1 MSIACVIVPYFA
13 AVERRD
19 DPSLDGAPLVIGGL
33 PYERGEVYAPSRE
46 AAEMG
51 VKRGMTLRQAQVLCL
66 EAVFISPS
74 EMRYSQAFEDLL
86 GILEGFTHL
95 VEPDGFGCAYLDLGN
110 CLQSEAIEVVQRIG
124 QAVRNEVHLAAAIGL
139 AGGKFTAH
147 VAASCLDTNQ
157 TLLVTPGS
165 EREFLQGFPVEV
177 LPIDEELARRLRL
190 LGITTLGQL
199 AALPAGAVLSQ
210 FGKQGRYLQ
219 RLAMGHDHRRVIPH
233 RKKEAERSQRVFD
246 HPVDNLTILEAI
258 AGEMAQGLVTRL
270 QGSHRMCRELRV
282 AIEFEDN
289 TSREEGLIFNQPTFS
304 REKITL
310 NLSQLLGRIGY
321 PCGVVSLEII
331 LGDIVPE
338 TGRQLDLPSTGSGHR
353 FVNRVEQEAR
363 LRRLL
368 RDLMARYGPDRFYW
382 ASLVDREARLPE
394 RRFILLEVDLQ

>member
-1 MSIACVIVPYFA
+1 MSIACVIVPYFAA

-51 VKRGMTLRQAQVLCL
+51 VKRGMTLRQAEALCP

-74 EMRYSQAFEDLL
+74 EMRYSQAFGELA
-86 GILEGFTHL
+86 GILERFTCL
-95 VEPDGFGCAYLDLGN
+95 VEPDGLGRAYLDIGDLG
-110 CLQSEAIEVVQRIG
+110 QGEAMEVVQGIG
-124 QAVRNEVHLAAAIGL
+124 QAVREEAHLATAIGL

-147 VAASCLDTNQ
+147 VAASCLDPNQ

-165 EREFLQGFPVEV
+165 EREFLQGFPVEL
-177 LPIDEELARRLRL
+177 LPMDEDMARRLRL

-199 AALPAGAVLSQ
+199 AALPGGAVLAQ
-210 FGKQGRYLQ
+210 FGKQGCHLQ
-219 RLAMGHDHRRVIPH
+219 RLAMGHDDRRVIPRH
-233 RKKEAERSQRVFD
+233 KKETEESQRVFD
-246 HPVDNLTILEAI
+246 HPVDDLTILEAI

-270 QGSHRMCRELRV
+270 QASHRMCRDLQV
-282 AIEFEDN
+282 AIEFEDG
-289 TSREEGLIFNQPTFS
+289 TSREDSLIFNQPTFS
-304 REKITL
+304 REKIAL
-310 NLSQLLGRIGY
+310 NLSQLLGRIDY
-321 PCGVVSLEII
+321 PCAVVSLEIV
-331 LGDIVPE
+331 LGDIAPE
-338 TGRQLDLPSTGSGHR
+338 TGKQLDL

-368 RDLMARYGPDRFYW
+368 RDLMAKYGSDRFYR

-394 RRFILLEVDLQ
+394 MRFVLLEIDPQ

>member
-13 AVERRD
+13 AAVERRD
-19 DPSLDGAPLVIGGL
+19 DPSLAGVPLVIGGL

-51 VKRGMTLRQAQVLCL
+51 VKRGMTLRQAQALCP
-66 EAVFISPS
+66 EAVFIPRS
-74 EMRYSQAFEDLL
+74 ETRYSQAFEELL
-86 GILEGFTHL
+86 RILERFTCL
-95 VEPDGFGCAYLDLGN
+95 VEPDGLGCAYLDIGDLR
-110 CLQSEAIEVVQRIG
+110 QSEAIEVVQGIG
-124 QAVRNEVHLAAAIGL
+124 QAVRKEVHLAASIGL

-165 EREFLQGFPVEV
+165 EGEFLQGFPVEV
-177 LPIDEELARRLRL
+177 LPIDEDMARRLRL

-199 AALPAGAVLSQ
+199 AALPTGAVLAQ

-219 RLAMGHDHRRVIPH
+219 RLAMGHDDRKVIPRH
-233 RKKEAERSQRVFD
+233 KKEVEGSQRAFD
-246 HPVDNLTILEAI
+246 DPVDNLTILEAI
-258 AGEMAQGLVTRL
+258 AGELTQELVTRL

-289 TSREEGLIFNQPTFS
+289 TSREEGLIFDRPTFS
-304 REKITL
+304 REKIAL
-310 NLSQLLGRIGY
+310 NLSQLLGRIDY
-321 PCGVVSLEII
+321 PCGVVSLEIA

-338 TGRQLDLPSTGSGHR
+338 AGKQLDL

-363 LRRLL
+363 VRRLL
-368 RDLMARYGPDRFYW
+368 RDLMAKYGPDRFYR

-394 RRFILLEVDLQ
+394 RRFILLEVDPQ